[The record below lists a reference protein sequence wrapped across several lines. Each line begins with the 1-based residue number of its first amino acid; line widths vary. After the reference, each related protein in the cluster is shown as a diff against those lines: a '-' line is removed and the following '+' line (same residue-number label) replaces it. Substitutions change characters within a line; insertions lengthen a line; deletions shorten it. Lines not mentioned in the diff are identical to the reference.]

1 MTRRDLLTYYAEL
14 NPDNYRDY
22 VNKYL
27 VGHWKEESEKG
38 NWRDLVTDAF
48 AARHGVEGTVTTG
61 KARDVAHQRSAGGQ
75 NDFTSTSL
83 SEDDLVKIVRDI
95 SKNVILAHGQN
106 FETLRLNIVNYE
118 LSVTVRAVTVQVFA
132 GKGFK
137 QNQDRV
143 NVVVGINKEGLIC
156 HYHGDAE
163 YSGGPIYYVE
173 GGNIKN
179 RDK

>member
-1 MTRRDLLTYYAEL
+1 MTRRELLTYYDEL
-14 NPDNYRDY
+14 NADNYKDY

-27 VGHWKEESEKG
+27 VGHWKEESERG

-48 AARHGVEGTVTTG
+48 AARHGVEGTVTAG

-83 SEDDLVKIVRDI
+83 SEEDLVKIVRDI
-95 SKNVILAHGQN
+95 SKNVILAHGKHFN
-106 FETLRLNIVNYE
+106 EIPGNIINYE
-118 LSVTVRAVTVQVFA
+118 LSVTVRPVTVQVFA
-132 GKGFK
+132 DKGFK
-137 QNQDRV
+137 QNQGQV
-143 NVVVGINKEGLIC
+143 NVVVGINKQGLIC

-163 YSGGPIYYVE
+163 YSGGTVYYVE
-173 GGNIKN
+173 GNNIKN